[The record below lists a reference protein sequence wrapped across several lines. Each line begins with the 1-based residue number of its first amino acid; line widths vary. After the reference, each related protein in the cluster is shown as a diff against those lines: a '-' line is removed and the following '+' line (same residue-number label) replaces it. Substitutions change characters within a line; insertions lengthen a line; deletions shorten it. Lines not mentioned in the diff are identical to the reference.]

1 MFLHGIRLVDASFL
15 KCCCAECSF
24 FLYWLRWNFLLW
36 SRKDYNLPGFWWI
49 TKGKQ
54 QMQMTANNTLVYE

>member
-24 FLYWLRWNFLLW
+24 FCIDYVGISCYGQEKIIIYQAFDELLKE
-36 SRKDYNLPGFWWI
+36 SSKCR
-49 TKGKQ
+49 
-54 QMQMTANNTLVYE
+54 